1 MRTEERCM
9 ASQLDKLNTMMRVC
23 DIMGK
28 SHISMIEDAFKELGN
43 SLTLNEIYEFVDSR
57 WNNSP
62 NKNKIKSLLAKRP
75 QFVSVETTYVSN
87 QTGGR
92 FQANVWEKI

>member
-1 MRTEERCM
+1 MCCE
-9 ASQLDKLNTMMRVC
+9 S
-23 DIMGK
+23 MGK

-43 SLTLNEIYEFVDSR
+43 SLTLNEIYEFVESR
-57 WNNSP
+57 WRKSP

-75 QFVSVETTYVSN
+75 QFVSVETTFVSN
-87 QTGGR
+87 QRGHK

>member
-1 MRTEERCM
+1 
-9 ASQLDKLNTMMRVC
+9 MMMFVC
-23 DIMGK
+23 DSMGK

-43 SLTLNEIYEFVDSR
+43 SLTLNEIYDFVGRRWSR
-57 WNNSP
+57 PP

-75 QFVSVETTYVSN
+75 QFVSVETTSVPN
-87 QTGGR
+87 HRGHN